1 MDAHLRE
8 LPMNSRYRETST
20 IRIRTTGIEPS
31 ASMPPA
37 HIPPGH
43 VGEFVMPG
51 TGRLVW
57 WTGRVA
63 IGLLYQPQR
72 KFETSS
78 RSSLWLQDV
87 MVGRAKSLSS

>member
-1 MDAHLRE
+1 
-8 LPMNSRYRETST
+8 MNSRYRETST
-20 IRIRTTGIEPS
+20 IRTTGIEPS

-37 HIPPGH
+37 YIPPGH

-63 IGLLYQPQR
+63 IGLLYQPQQR
-72 KFETSS
+72 KFEPSS
-78 RSSLWLQDV
+78 RSSLWIQDV
-87 MVGRAKSLSS
+87 MIGRAKSLGV

>member
-1 MDAHLRE
+1 
-8 LPMNSRYRETST
+8 MNRRYRETST
-20 IRIRTTGIEPS
+20 IRTSGIEPS

-37 HIPPGH
+37 QIPPGH

-87 MVGRAKSLSS
+87 MIGRAKSLGT